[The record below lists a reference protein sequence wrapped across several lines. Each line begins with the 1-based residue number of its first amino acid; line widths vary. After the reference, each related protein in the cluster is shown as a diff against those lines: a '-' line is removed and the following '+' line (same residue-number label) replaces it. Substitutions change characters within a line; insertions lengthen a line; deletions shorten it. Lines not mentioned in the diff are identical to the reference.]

1 MPIIYQPK
9 GAALEYSP
17 LAANLWTTCS
27 HGCKYCYAPACL
39 RKKPKEFFVEAP
51 ERKDVL
57 RTLEQD
63 CKAMAGDP
71 RPVLLCFVCDP
82 YQPHEEERAVT
93 RQALEILE
101 KYRMTAQVLTKGGLR
116 AARDF
121 DILKRNGWKF
131 GTTLS
136 FVSPHLKG
144 EWEPN
149 AAMISERI
157 NAIQYAHSIGIYT
170 WVSVEPVI
178 DPEEALEL
186 ISRCKHV
193 VDFWK
198 IGKLNHSKELE
209 LKVDWK
215 RFLRDAQLLLKG
227 RPHYIK
233 TDLLSWGDG
242 CL

>member
-39 RKKPKEFFVEAP
+39 RKKPGEFFVEAP

-63 CKAMAGDP
+63 CKAMSGDP

-82 YQPHEEERAVT
+82 YQPHDEEKAVT

-101 KYRMTAQVLTKGGLR
+101 KYRMKAQVLTKGGTR
-116 AARDF
+116 AMRDF
-121 DILKRNGWKF
+121 DIINRNGWKF

-136 FVSPHLKG
+136 FVGDKNSG
-144 EWEPN
+144 WEPG
-149 AAMISERI
+149 AATPADRQH
-157 NAIQYAHSIGIYT
+157 AIALAHNRGIYT

-178 DPEEALEL
+178 NPEEALFLNE
-186 ISRCKHV
+186 RNMGY

-198 IGKLNHSKELE
+198 IGKLNHSNELE

-215 RFLRDAQLLLKG
+215 KFLADVRLLLKN

-233 TDLLSWGDG
+233 TDLLSWGD
-242 CL
+242 